1 MRIWFPGILLSTT
14 LIVTG
19 CANGGSVSSFRGA
32 PFPVMF
38 GLKNRLGRAD
48 PIPATKVDTWWA
60 ESVSFIGTQDSG
72 GYRTTTT
79 TEADS
84 SFMAETAES
93 YLKEKNDP
101 GLELSVTSIDAV
113 AYVSAFGGAQK
124 EYVHVDADV
133 VRQGGV
139 K

>member
-1 MRIWFPGILLSTT
+1 
-14 LIVTG
+14 
-19 CANGGSVSSFRGA
+19 VSSFRGA

-38 GLKNRLGRAD
+38 GVKNRLGPAA
-48 PIPATKVDTWWA
+48 PIPATKVDSWWA

-101 GLELSVTSIDAV
+101 GLELNVTAIDAV
-113 AYVSAFGGAQK
+113 AYVTAFGGAQK
-124 EYVHVDADV
+124 EYVHVEADV